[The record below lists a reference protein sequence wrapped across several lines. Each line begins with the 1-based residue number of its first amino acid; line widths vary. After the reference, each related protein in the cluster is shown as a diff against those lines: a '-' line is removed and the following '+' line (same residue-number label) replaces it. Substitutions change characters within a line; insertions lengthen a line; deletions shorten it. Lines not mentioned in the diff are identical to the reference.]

1 MFVDIE
7 IQVLAHD
14 KQVKQLLMHDL
25 KILDPLPSA
34 WFVDSEGQFDWLI
47 GPRGGWLHSQIKR
60 ILDKLFDTYDEFH
73 PAPTATPRKLRA
85 NVGIHRANIVERFRP
100 N

>member
-1 MFVDIE
+1 
-7 IQVLAHD
+7 
-14 KQVKQLLMHDL
+14 
-25 KILDPLPSA
+25 
-34 WFVDSEGQFDWLI
+34 
-47 GPRGGWLHSQIKR
+47 LHSQIKR

-73 PAPTATPRKLRA
+73 PAPTATPRKLRP